1 MKDRGASKCLGTNF
15 GYFSMT
21 FLKRHLTV
29 TNAIFAAGL
38 TLGAYHLM
46 VVSGVFVISTM
57 PMRVTHVMLA
67 LSLLFVI
74 KPASK
79 KLAGTKLNTAL
90 SLALV
95 IATVGASLWILSRW
109 KPIAFSG
116 GITTDMDLIA
126 GAILLVV
133 VFEAARR
140 GIGLI
145 LALITFAFF
154 LYPFLAPYLPGV
166 LEGRGSKLS
175 RIIVVLT
182 TDTQGIYGIPVGV
195 AATYII
201 VFTIF
206 GALLS
211 NFGAGDFFFE
221 LSVRTTRG
229 LRAASAKSAV
239 LFSTLIGMVSG
250 SAAGNVAVTGTVTIP
265 IMKREGYKPHQAAAI
280 EAVASTGGQIMPPV
294 MGAAAFIMAEIVG
307 VPYTSVM
314 LAAILPALLFFGSA
328 FVVVHLQAVKSGIEP
343 NEGADVSDEPLVQVL
358 INGSPF
364 IAAFGT
370 LITMMLMGYSPFMAS
385 LWAMVVLVA
394 GDIVWHR
401 KIDGVF
407 FEKLFRSVSE
417 GARSVVTISAA
428 CAAAGIIAGILGVT
442 GLGSKIATLI
452 DVASGGYL
460 FIALFFTM
468 ITSIVLGMGLPTTA
482 AYLILATVVAPALV
496 KLDVPV
502 LTAHFFVFYYGCI
515 STITPPVAL
524 ASYVAGGIA
533 GANVNKV
540 GWTAASYAATSFVLP
555 FAFVYG
561 PGLLMD
567 GSWVENAMAI
577 VTASA
582 GTFAVAVAI
591 IGSLKGRLS
600 PIARAL
606 AAVAGL
612 SLLFQGWI
620 SAAVGIALFLVVIAL
635 DRSSK
640 PTSKAAQ

>member
-1 MKDRGASKCLGTNF
+1 
-15 GYFSMT
+15 MT
-21 FLKRHLTV
+21 ALTRHLTIQ
-29 TNAIFAAGL
+29 NAIFLAGFA
-38 TLGAYHLM
+38 LGGYHLM
-46 VVSGVFVISTM
+46 VVSGVFAISTM

-74 KPASK
+74 KPASE
-79 KLAGTKLNTAL
+79 KLAGTKLNAL
-90 SLALV
+90 ISLILV
-95 IATVGASLWILSRW
+95 TVTVVASLWMLSRW

-116 GITTDMDLIA
+116 GITSDTDFYAGVVLI
-126 GAILLVV
+126 II

-140 GIGLI
+140 GIGNI
-145 LALITFAFF
+145 LACITLVFF

-166 LEGRGSKLS
+166 LEGRGSTLN

-206 GALLS
+206 GSLLS

-221 LSVRTTRG
+221 LSVRCTRG

-265 IMKREGYKPHQAAAI
+265 IMKREGYQPHQAAAI

-307 VPYTSVM
+307 VPYTAVM
-314 LAAILPALLFFGSA
+314 AAAILPALLFFGSA
-328 FVVVHLQAVKSGIEP
+328 FMVVHLQATKSGIAP
-343 NEGADVSDEPLVQVL
+343 NSGAQVSDEPLSKVL
-358 INGSPF
+358 IKGGPF
-364 IAAFGT
+364 IAAFAT
-370 LITMMLMGYSPFMAS
+370 LISMMLIGYSPFMSS
-385 LWAMVVLVA
+385 LWAMVVLLV
-394 GDIVWHR
+394 GDVIWAR
-401 KIDGVF
+401 KLDAAF
-407 FEKLFRSVSE
+407 LEKLVRSISE

-428 CAAAGIIAGILGVT
+428 CAAAGIIAGVLGVT

-460 FIALFFTM
+460 FLALFFTM
-468 ITSIVLGMGLPTTA
+468 LTSIILGMGLPTTA

-496 KLDVPV
+496 KLGVPT

-555 FAFVYG
+555 FAIVYG
-561 PGLLMD
+561 PGLLMGGTWLD
-567 GSWVENAMAI
+567 NLTAV
-577 VTASA
+577 VTAAA
-582 GTFAVAVAI
+582 GTFAIAVAI
-591 IGSLKGRLS
+591 IGCLSGKLSIFLRL
-600 PIARAL
+600 IAAG
-606 AAVAGL
+606 AGL
-612 SLLFQGWI
+612 LLVFQGLTSGVI
-620 SAAVGIALFLVVIAL
+620 GAALFAGVVFF
-635 DRSSK
+635 DRSSNSS
-640 PTSKAAQ
+640 SKQKGSS

>member
-1 MKDRGASKCLGTNF
+1 MSSLNRF
-15 GYFSMT
+15 
-21 FLKRHLTV
+21 LTV
-29 TNAIFAAGL
+29 QNVVFTAGL
-38 TLGAYHLM
+38 VLGAYHLM
-46 VVSGVFVISTM
+46 VVSGVIAISTM

-67 LSLLFVI
+67 LSLLFVL
-74 KPASK
+74 KPASER
-79 KLAGTKLNTAL
+79 LTGTKINTVL
-90 SLALV
+90 SLAL
-95 IATVGASLWILSRW
+95 IAATVGASIWMLIRW

-116 GITTDMDLIA
+116 GITTDADFYA
-126 GAILLVV
+126 GVILLIV

-145 LALITFAFF
+145 LASITLVFF

-166 LEGRGSKLS
+166 LEGRSSTLN
-175 RIIVVLT
+175 RIVLVLT

-221 LSVRTTRG
+221 LSVRCTRG

-265 IMKREGYKPHQAAAI
+265 IMKREGYAPHQAAAI

-314 LAAILPALLFFGSA
+314 AAAILPALLFFGSA
-328 FVVVHLQAVKSGIEP
+328 FAVVHLQAVKSGIAP
-343 NEGADVSDEPLVQVL
+343 NVGADASEEPLSKVL
-358 INGSPF
+358 INGGPF
-364 IAAFGT
+364 IGAFGT
-370 LITMMLMGYSPFMAS
+370 LITMMLMGYSPFKAS
-385 LWAMVVLVA
+385 LWAMAVLIA
-394 GDIVWHR
+394 GDVVWRR
-401 KIDGVF
+401 KIDREF

-428 CAAAGIIAGILGVT
+428 CAAAGIIAGVLGVT

-460 FIALFFTM
+460 FLALFFTM
-468 ITSIVLGMGLPTTA
+468 VTSIILGMGLPTTA

-496 KLDVPV
+496 KLGVPV

-561 PGLLMD
+561 TGLLM
-567 GSWVENAMAI
+567 GGTWSENLTAI
-577 VTASA
+577 VTASL
-582 GTFAVAVAI
+582 GTFAIAVAI
-591 IGSLKGRLS
+591 IGTLNSRLS
-600 PIARAL
+600 PIMRVIV
-606 AAVAGL
+606 AAAGL
-612 SLLFQGWI
+612 CLLFQGWI
-620 SAAVGIALFLVVIAL
+620 SAAIGVALFIGVVMM
-635 DRSSK
+635 DRTK
-640 PTSKAAQ
+640 TKAEKA

>member
-1 MKDRGASKCLGTNF
+1 
-15 GYFSMT
+15 MT
-21 FLKRHLTV
+21 HAKRLV
-29 TNAIFAAGL
+29 TLQNAIVLAGFG
-38 TLGAYHLM
+38 LGAYHLM
-46 VVSGVFVISTM
+46 VVSGVIAISTM

-74 KPASK
+74 KPASER
-79 KLAGTKLNTAL
+79 LAGTALN
-90 SLALV
+90 SLVSAALV
-95 IATVGASLWILSRW
+95 MATIGASLWLLTRW
-109 KPIAFSG
+109 KAIAFSG
-116 GITTDMDLIA
+116 GITTDGDYIA
-126 GAILLVV
+126 GLVLLAV

-145 LALITFAFF
+145 LAGITLVFF
-154 LYPFLAPYLPGV
+154 LYPFAAPYLPGV
-166 LEGRGSKLS
+166 LEGRGSSLE
-175 RIIVVLT
+175 RIVLVLT
-182 TDTQGIYGIPVGV
+182 TGTQGIYGIPVGV

-211 NFGAGDFFFE
+211 NFGAGDFFFD
-221 LSVRTTRG
+221 LSTRCTRG
-229 LRAASAKSAV
+229 LTAASAKSAV

-307 VPYTSVM
+307 VPYTSIM
-314 LAAILPALLFFGSA
+314 LTALLPALLFFGSA
-328 FVVVHLQAVKSGIEP
+328 FVVVHLQAIRLGIAP
-343 NEGADVSDEPLVQVL
+343 NVAEVGEEAPLFHVL
-358 INGSPF
+358 IKGGPF
-364 IAAFGT
+364 VLAFGT

-385 LWAMVVLVA
+385 LWAMVALI
-394 GDIVWHR
+394 GLDILWRR
-401 KIDGVF
+401 KIDGEF
-407 FEKLFRSVSE
+407 FAKIFKSVSE
-417 GARSVVTISAA
+417 GARSVVAITAA
-428 CAAAGIIAGILGVT
+428 CAAAGVIAGVLGVT

-460 FIALFFTM
+460 FLALVFTM
-468 ITSIVLGMGLPTTA
+468 ITSIILGMGLPTTA

-496 KLDVPV
+496 RLGVPV

-533 GANVNKV
+533 GADVNKV

-561 PGLLMD
+561 PGILMQ
-567 GSWVENAMAI
+567 GSWVENAFAI
-577 VTASA
+577 VSASLGTAA
-582 GTFAVAVAI
+582 IAVAI
-591 IGSLKGRLS
+591 IGCLSQRLT
-600 PIARAL
+600 PLLRYIA
-606 AAVAGL
+606 AAAGL
-612 SLLFQGWI
+612 ALLFQGWLSGAI
-620 SAAVGIALFLVVIAL
+620 GLILLVSVIFL
-635 DRSSK
+635 DRAQRK
-640 PTSKAAQ
+640 PITT

>member
-1 MKDRGASKCLGTNF
+1 MASLT
-15 GYFSMT
+15 
-21 FLKRHLTV
+21 RHLTLQ
-29 TNAIFAAGL
+29 NGIFLAGL
-38 TLGAYHLM
+38 ALGAYHLM
-46 VVSGVFVISTM
+46 VVSGVIAISTM

-74 KPASK
+74 KPASER
-79 KLAGTKLNTAL
+79 LAGTSIDRVISAL
-90 SLALV
+90 LV
-95 IATVGASLWILSRW
+95 VATVAASVWMLTRW

-116 GITTDMDLIA
+116 GITTDMDFYAGVVLLI
-126 GAILLVV
+126 I

-145 LALITFAFF
+145 LAAITLVFF
-154 LYPFLAPYLPGV
+154 LYPFVAPYMPGV
-166 LEGRGSKLS
+166 LEGRGATLS
-175 RIIVVLT
+175 RIVQVLT

-221 LSVRTTRG
+221 LSVRCTRG

-265 IMKREGYKPHQAAAI
+265 IMKREGYAPHQAAAI

-307 VPYTSVM
+307 VPYTAVM
-314 LAAILPALLFFGSA
+314 AAAIVPALLFFGSA
-328 FVVVHLQAVKSGIEP
+328 FMVVHLQAVKSGIAP
-343 NEGADVSDEPLVQVL
+343 NQGAAVSEEALSKVL
-358 INGSPF
+358 LNGSPF
-364 IAAFGT
+364 IAAFGV

-385 LWAMVVLVA
+385 LWAMVVLIA
-394 GDIVWHR
+394 GDIVWNR
-401 KIDGVF
+401 KIDRVF

-460 FIALFFTM
+460 FLALFFTM
-468 ITSIVLGMGLPTTA
+468 LTSIILGMGLPTTA

-540 GWTAASYAATSFVLP
+540 GWVAASYAATSFVLP

-561 PGLLMD
+561 PGLLMGAD
-567 GSWVENAMAI
+567 LLGNVVAV
-577 VTASA
+577 VTAVV
-582 GTFAVAVAI
+582 GTFAIAVAI
-591 IGSLKGRLS
+591 IGTLNAPLPAWLRL
-600 PIARAL
+600 I
-606 AAVAGL
+606 VGIAGL
-612 SLLFQGWI
+612 CLLFQGWL
-620 SAAVGIALFLVVIAL
+620 SAAIGLILFTGVVIF
-635 DRSSK
+635 DRMAK
-640 PTSKAAQ
+640 PKERTA

>member
-1 MKDRGASKCLGTNF
+1 
-15 GYFSMT
+15 MT
-21 FLKRHLTV
+21 WLSRYLTV
-29 TNAIFAAGL
+29 QNGVFAAGFA
-38 TLGAYHLM
+38 LGAYHLL
-46 VVSGVFVISTM
+46 VVSGVIAISTM

-74 KPASK
+74 KPASQ
-79 KLAGTKLNTAL
+79 KLAGTKVNAVLTVL
-90 SLALV
+90 LV
-95 IATVGASLWILSRW
+95 AAAVGASVWMLMRW
-109 KPIAFSG
+109 KAIAFSG
-116 GITTDMDLIA
+116 GITTDTDFAAGVVLLI
-126 GAILLVV
+126 I

-145 LALITFAFF
+145 LAAITFVFF
-154 LYPFLAPYLPGV
+154 LYPFAAPYLPGV
-166 LEGRGSKLS
+166 LEGRGSTLE
-175 RIIVVLT
+175 RIVVVLT
-182 TDTQGIYGIPVGV
+182 TDTAGIYGIPVGV

-211 NFGAGDFFFE
+211 NFGAGDFFFQ
-221 LSVRTTRG
+221 LSVRSTRG
-229 LRAASAKSAV
+229 LRAASAKAAV

-265 IMKREGYKPHQAAAI
+265 IMKREGYAPHQAASI

-314 LAAILPALLFFGSA
+314 AAAILPALLFFGSA
-328 FVVVHLQAVKSGIEP
+328 FVVVHLQAIKSGIAP
-343 NEGADVSDEPLVQVL
+343 NTSTTTSEEPLSRAL
-358 INGSPF
+358 LKGAPF

-385 LWAMVVLVA
+385 LWAMLVLIVGDVVRN
-394 GDIVWHR
+394 R
-401 KIDGVF
+401 KIDMEFAWKIVT
-407 FEKLFRSVSE
+407 SISE

-428 CAAAGIIAGILGVT
+428 CAAAGIIAGVLGVT

-452 DVASGGYL
+452 DLASGGYL
-460 FIALFFTM
+460 LLALFFTM
-468 ITSIVLGMGLPTTA
+468 VTSIILGMGLPTTA

-496 KLDVPV
+496 KLGVPV

-533 GANVNKV
+533 GADVNKV

-561 PGLLMD
+561 PGLLM
-567 GSWVENAMAI
+567 NASLVANAAAV
-577 VTASA
+577 VTAA
-582 GTFAVAVAI
+582 IGTFAIAVAI
-591 IGSLKGRLS
+591 IGTLS
-600 PIARAL
+600 RPLSASARAL
-606 AAVAGL
+606 AAAAGL
-612 SLLFQGWI
+612 CLLFQGWL
-620 SAAVGIALFLVVIAL
+620 SAVIGILLFLAVVAI
-635 DRSSK
+635 DRTQSA
-640 PTSKAAQ
+640 TSNPKRT

>member
-1 MKDRGASKCLGTNF
+1 
-15 GYFSMT
+15 MT
-21 FLKRHLTV
+21 FLQRW
-29 TNAIFAAGL
+29 L
-38 TLGAYHLM
+38 TLQNVIVFAGFLLGSYHLL
-46 VVSGVFVISTM
+46 VVSGVASISTM

-74 KPASK
+74 KPTSK
-79 KLAGTKLNTAL
+79 KLDGTRLNTVL
-90 SLALV
+90 SFALV
-95 IATVGASLWILSRW
+95 IALVGASIWLLTRW
-109 KPIAFSG
+109 KDIAFSG
-116 GITTDMDLIA
+116 GITNQGDYIA
-126 GAILLVV
+126 GIVLLIV

-140 GIGLI
+140 GIGI
-145 LALITFAFF
+145 FLAGITLVFF

-166 LEGRGSKLS
+166 LEGRGATLQ
-175 RIIVVLT
+175 RIVIVLT

-221 LSVRTTRG
+221 LSVRMTRG

-265 IMKREGYKPHQAAAI
+265 IMKREGYAPHQAAAI

-307 VPYTSVM
+307 VPYTTIM
-314 LAAILPALLFFGSA
+314 LTALLPALLFFTSA
-328 FVVVHLQAVKSGIEP
+328 FIVVHLQAVRSGIEP
-343 NEGADVSDEPLVQVL
+343 NEAEQPDERPLLQVL
-358 INGSPF
+358 IQGGPF

-370 LITMMLMGYSPFMAS
+370 LITMMLRGYSPFLAS
-385 LWAMVVLVA
+385 LWAMAVLIIADVV
-394 GDIVWHR
+394 WRR
-401 KIDGVF
+401 KLDRDF
-407 FEKLFRSVSE
+407 FTKIGTSISE

-428 CAAAGIIAGILGVT
+428 CAAAGIIAGVLGVT

-460 FIALFFTM
+460 FLALLFTM
-468 ITSIVLGMGLPTTA
+468 ITSIILGMGLPTTA

-496 KLDVPV
+496 KLGVPV

-533 GANVNKV
+533 GANINKV

-555 FAFVYG
+555 FAFVFG
-561 PGLLMD
+561 PGLLMQGTLVD
-567 GSWVENAMAI
+567 NAAAI
-577 VTASA
+577 VTSA
-582 GTFAVAVAI
+582 IGIVAIGAAI
-591 IGSLKGRLS
+591 IGCFTKPLS
-600 PIARAL
+600 PQLRVL
-606 AAVAGL
+606 AAAAGL
-612 SLLFQGWI
+612 CLLFQGWI
-620 SAAVGIALFLVVIAL
+620 SAAIGLVLFAALFAL
-635 DRSSK
+635 DRAQK
-640 PTSKAAQ
+640 PVST

>member
-1 MKDRGASKCLGTNF
+1 
-15 GYFSMT
+15 MT
-21 FLKRHLTV
+21 SVTRHLTV
-29 TNAIFAAGL
+29 KNAVFLAGFA
-38 TLGAYHLM
+38 LGAYHLM
-46 VVSGVFVISTM
+46 VVSGVFAISTM
-57 PMRVTHVMLA
+57 PMRLTHVMLA

-74 KPASK
+74 KPATAR
-79 KLAGTKLNTAL
+79 LEGTKLNTAIT
-90 SLALV
+90 LV
-95 IATVGASLWILSRW
+95 LIAATVAASLWMLSRW

-116 GITTDMDLIA
+116 GITTDMDFYAGVVLIA
-126 GAILLVV
+126 I

-140 GIGLI
+140 GIGNI
-145 LALITFAFF
+145 LACITLVFF

-166 LEGRGSKLS
+166 LEGRGSTLH
-175 RIIVVLT
+175 RIVVVLT

-206 GALLS
+206 GSLLS

-221 LSVRTTRG
+221 LSVRCTRG

-265 IMKREGYKPHQAAAI
+265 IMKREGYQPHQAAAI

-307 VPYTSVM
+307 VPYTAVM
-314 LAAILPALLFFGSA
+314 AAAILPALLFFGSA
-328 FVVVHLQAVKSGIEP
+328 FMVVHLQAVKSGIAP
-343 NEGADVSDEPLVQVL
+343 NEGAEVSDERLRDVM
-358 INGSPF
+358 IRGGPF
-364 IAAFGT
+364 IGAFAT
-370 LITMMLMGYSPFMAS
+370 LISMMLMGYSPFMAS
-385 LWAMVVLVA
+385 LWAMVVLIL
-394 GDIVWHR
+394 GDIVWKR
-401 KIDGVF
+401 KLDRVF
-407 FEKLFRSVSE
+407 LEKLVRSISE

-428 CAAAGIIAGILGVT
+428 CAAAGIIAGVLGVT

-460 FIALFFTM
+460 FLALFFTM
-468 ITSIVLGMGLPTTA
+468 VTSIVLGMGLPTTA

-496 KLDVPV
+496 KLGVPT

-540 GWTAASYAATSFVLP
+540 GWTAAAYAATSFVLP
-555 FAFVYG
+555 FAIVYG
-561 PGLLMD
+561 PGLLMG
-567 GSWVENAMAI
+567 GSWVDNIAAVLTAAI
-577 VTASA
+577 
-582 GTFAVAVAI
+582 GTFAIAVAI
-591 IGSLKGRLS
+591 IGCLSGRL
-600 PIARAL
+600 PPAL
-606 AAVAGL
+606 RIVAAVAGL
-612 SLLFQGWI
+612 CLLFQGLI
-620 SAAVGIALFLVVIAL
+620 SAALGAVLFAGVIVY
-635 DRSSK
+635 DRASTSSSTQ
-640 PTSKAAQ
+640 TSTL